1 MARRVV
7 VTGLGICSPL
17 GTGVKTVWRRLL
29 DGASG
34 ITSLPKTE
42 EFQQIPSKV
51 VGFVPRGNGPGEF
64 QESDWVSTSERKSA
78 SLASV
83 FAICAS
89 SEALSDAGW
98 QPEREEDRFRTGVSI
113 GVAISGSHEIMNAGE
128 LVSSGLY
135 RKVTPYLIPLVLPNM
150 SSGLVSMRF
159 GLQGPNH
166 SVSTA
171 CATGTHALGDA
182 AAMIKRGA
190 CDVMVAGGIEACI
203 NGPVMAGFSRPKAL
217 STKYNDTPQMA
228 SRPFDAGRDG
238 FVMGEGAAVMVLEE
252 LEHAKARNAKI
263 YAEVL
268 GYGMT
273 GDAYHIT
280 TPSGVGAVQ
289 AMQMSLDDAGLP
301 PEAVGHVNAH
311 ATSTPL
317 GDASENKAVK
327 EVFGK
332 HADKLQISAPKGAT
346 GHMLG
351 ACGSAEAIFTALAVR
366 DGIVPPTLNLKS
378 LEPEFDLNYVPNTA
392 QKWSYTGGRRVAVSN
407 SFGFGGTNAT
417 LCIGEFSD

>member
-17 GTGVKTVWRRLL
+17 GTGAATVWRRLL
-29 DGASG
+29 EGACG
-34 ITSLPKTE
+34 ITSVPKTADFE
-42 EFQQIPSKV
+42 NVRSRV
-51 VGFVPRGNGPGEF
+51 GGFVPRGDGPAEF
-64 QESDWVSTSERKSA
+64 NESAWVSAQERKYTSLPSA
-78 SLASV
+78 

-89 SEALSDAGW
+89 AEALKDANW
-98 QPEREEDRFRTGVSI
+98 KPESQEDRFQTGVCI
-113 GVAISGSHEIMNAGE
+113 GGHASPRDVVRAGE
-128 LVSSGLY
+128 LVSSGQY

-190 CDVMVAGGIEACI
+190 CDVMVAGGTEACVESV
-203 NGPVMAGFSRPKAL
+203 VMFGFQKAKAL
-217 STKYNDTPQMA
+217 STRYNDTPQKA

-238 FVMGEGAAVMVLEE
+238 FVMSEGAAVMVLEE

-263 YAEVL
+263 YAEIL
-268 GYGMT
+268 GYGMA

-280 TPSGVGAVQ
+280 KPSGVGAVR
-289 AMQMSLDDAGLP
+289 AMQMSLNDAGLP

-317 GDASENKAVK
+317 GDANENRAVK
-327 EVFGK
+327 KVFGE

-346 GHMLG
+346 GHMLA
-351 ACGSAEAIFTALAVR
+351 ACGTAEAIFAALAVR
-366 DGIVPPTLNLKS
+366 GGIVPPTLNLKN

-417 LCIGEFSD
+417 ICIGQY